1 MADPTS
7 TAAGGFA
14 AGASAFTIALL
25 GVDHYIV
32 LAAFIG
38 AGFGVVCSPKLGL
51 GRTISVFVFMTFGAC
66 FVGPLLA
73 ELFGVISGQGVRGVT
88 FFAAALLHAAFAAAL
103 TQIEPVIAAWAKKL
117 GANR

>member
-7 TAAGGFA
+7 TAASGLA
-14 AGASAFTIALL
+14 AGASAFTVALL

-51 GRTISVFVFMTFGAC
+51 GRTVSVFVFMTFGAC
-66 FVGPLLA
+66 FVGPLLS
-73 ELFGVISGQGVRGVT
+73 ELFGVTSGQGIRGVT
-88 FFAAALLHAAFAAAL
+88 FCAAALLHTAFAAAL
-103 TQIEPVIAAWAKKL
+103 TQVEPLVAAWAKRL
-117 GANR
+117 GAK